1 MKSFACGDVVPGCE
15 ARWVCSS
22 EDEILFEVGRHAAAV
37 HGMTEVPPSVVGAV
51 RAAIVPVAA

>member
-15 ARWVCSS
+15 ARWLCSTD
-22 EDEILFEVGRHAAAV
+22 EEILFEVGQHAAAV
-37 HGMTEVPPSVVGAV
+37 HGMTDVAPELVAAV